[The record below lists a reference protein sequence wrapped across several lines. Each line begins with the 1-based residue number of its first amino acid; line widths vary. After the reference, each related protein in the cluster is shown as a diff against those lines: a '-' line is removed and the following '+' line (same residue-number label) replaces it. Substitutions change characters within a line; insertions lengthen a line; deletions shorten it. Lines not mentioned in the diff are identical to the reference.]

1 MKAHRIPFEIQRFSP
16 TIRRCFL
23 AGGAAILA
31 ALMGFGI
38 AISEAAEKPEYKRT
52 VLFENE
58 AVVVLEVRFAPGAVS
73 PLHTHRYPGRVIYVI
88 SGGVL
93 EITAEGGKPKSMQV
107 VTGEASWRPKE
118 SHAIRNVG
126 DTEVRAV
133 EIEIKNGPFPDN

>member
-1 MKAHRIPFEIQRFSP
+1 MKAHRMPREIRRFSL

-23 AGGAAILA
+23 AGYAAAFA
-31 ALMGFGI
+31 ALTVAGI
-38 AISEAAEKPEYKRT
+38 SISGAAEKPEYKRT

-58 AVVVLEVRFAPGAVS
+58 DVMVVEVRFAPGAIS
-73 PLHTHRYPGRVIYVI
+73 PLHTHRYPGRVVYVL

-93 EITAEGGKPKSMQV
+93 EFTPEGGKPRSVPV
-107 VTGEASWRPKE
+107 VVGKASWRPKE

-133 EIEIKNGPFPDN
+133 EIEIKNVGPR